1 MEIVLPL
8 APLSLTSMEKPA
20 LYALMVKFGMEPH
33 VLLLLLPH
41 QPLLQIQQPLDQLQL
56 QHLAL
61 HQAQAPH
68 VQLEHIGINNNLDVF
83 LALMDA
89 LAVFLAILAPLV
101 HLDFSLTQPL
111 DCALKFVVM
120 ERDIPFLVMMVI
132 LSTVTVAAA
141 HVKLKTDGFALEDHL
156 LLEIPA
162 ARASQLKLPLHQA
175 ANPTNGEE
183 SSLMSE
189 PTTSL
194 LPLFNLL
201 VIAQIVAEM
210 SSVPKLSVEILQL
223 YRLLLL
229 TFLLLP
235 SVSPLLL
242 TSKKSP
248 SEFSPSKSESAQELP
263 QNISKES
270 TSQKN

>member
-68 VQLEHIGINNNLDVF
+68 VQLVHIGINNNLDVF

-120 ERDIPFLVMMVI
+120 ERDIPFLVMMVT
-132 LSTVTVAAA
+132 LSTATVAAA

-175 ANPTNGEE
+175 GNPTNGEE